1 MTLSR
6 KSSRIYLDTYD
17 IDGLINVLERE
28 IGEAKSSE
36 ERLYLL
42 GAWEAITLLRDNE
55 HLDSQVDFMLLL
67 HEHMRVLFK
76 GVD

>member
-28 IGEAKSSE
+28 IGEAKSGE
-36 ERLYLL
+36 ERMYLL

>member
-28 IGEAKSSE
+28 IGEAKSGE

-67 HEHMRVLFK
+67 HEHMRILFK